1 MGRQGLW
8 GWMLGVAVTIT
19 TLWAPVAGPAVA
31 APSAELR
38 ALMDRTARHLLEQGA
53 TDPWSVVALR
63 AAGCD
68 PGPQA
73 KGSMDLELPRLA
85 PGGATTDYALAVLAI
100 LAAGGDPR
108 RWGREETDLVGRLR
122 DAQRPGGKFGDTV
135 DGRGEELVNAHIWA
149 AIALAAAGDGP
160 ADPEGAREWLLGRQ
174 LPDGGWA
181 YAVGLTRSDPDLTGM
196 ALLALRALGV
206 PASHRAVERAVTYL
220 RRTQLPDGGFA
231 GWGADPN
238 AESAAMALMGLVAAG
253 RNPLAGG
260 WPGPDPLKALLA
272 YRLEGG
278 AFAHVADGP
287 ADPIATRQALLA
299 LADCYYGTPF
309 FTRLAADRWQNPFR
323 DVPPEHWAA
332 PALADLARRGILKG
346 YPDGTCRPDEA
357 LTRAEFVSLVVRA
370 CHPAAQ
376 APPAAPHFADV
387 PVTHWAAPAVYTAR
401 ELGLVRGLSEDLFG
415 PDEPV
420 TGAQVVTVLLRA
432 AGESGGS
439 EVDRPWWAGFVEL
452 ARERGWLYPGF
463 DPEGRASRAECAWAL
478 AQATA
483 R

>member
-1 MGRQGLW
+1 MQQEFSGL
-8 GWMLGVAVTIT
+8 T
-19 TLWAPVAGPAVA
+19 
-31 APSAELR
+31 
-38 ALMDRTARHLLEQGA
+38 
-53 TDPWSVVALR
+53 
-63 AAGCD
+63 
-68 PGPQA
+68 
-73 KGSMDLELPRLA
+73 

-108 RWGREETDLVGRLR
+108 RWGQKETDLVGRLR
-122 DAQRPGGKFGDTV
+122 DAQRPDGKFGDTA
-135 DGRGEELVNAHIWA
+135 DGRGEELVNAHVWA
-149 AIALAAAGDGP
+149 VIALAAAGEGP
-160 ADPEGAREWLLGRQ
+160 VDPEGALEWLMERQ

-181 YAVGLTRSDPDLTGM
+181 YAVGLTRSDPDMTGM

-206 PASHRAVERAVTYL
+206 PASHRAVQRAVECL
-220 RRTQLPDGGFA
+220 RRMQLPDGGFA
-231 GWGADPN
+231 GWGVDAN
-238 AESAAMALMGLVAAG
+238 AESTAMALVGLVAAG
-253 RNPLAGG
+253 KNPLAGG
-260 WPGPDPLKALLA
+260 WPGPDPLKALFA

-287 ADPIATRQALLA
+287 PDPMATRQALLA

-309 FTRLAADRWQNPFR
+309 FARLTMDRWRNSFR

-332 PALADLARRGILKG
+332 PALADLARRGILRG

-370 CHPAAQ
+370 YHPAAQ
-376 APPAAPHFADV
+376 TSPAVRRFADV

-420 TGAQVVTVLLRA
+420 TGGQVMTVLSRA
-432 AGESGGS
+432 AGDSGS
-439 EVDRPWWAGFVEL
+439 REVGGPWWAGFVEL

-463 DPEGRASRAECAWAL
+463 APDSQASRAECAWAL
-478 AQATA
+478 ARATA